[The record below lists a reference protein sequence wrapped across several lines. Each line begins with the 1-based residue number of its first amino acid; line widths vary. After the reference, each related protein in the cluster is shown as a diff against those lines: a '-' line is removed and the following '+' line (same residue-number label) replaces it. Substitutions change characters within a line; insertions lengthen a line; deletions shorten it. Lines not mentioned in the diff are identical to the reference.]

1 MCFFGDE
8 MGLMENFGG
17 KNKRKNEFMC
27 CLKLGR
33 ERKLLCGTHIFS
45 TWVCTK
51 LFSPKWRVKKGENA
65 EAYGVTKIP

>member
-1 MCFFGDE
+1 MDE
-8 MGLMENFGG
+8 KFWRENG
-17 KNKRKNEFMC
+17 RKNEFVC
-27 CLKLGR
+27 CLVER
-33 ERKLLCGTHIFS
+33 EERKLLCGTHIFS